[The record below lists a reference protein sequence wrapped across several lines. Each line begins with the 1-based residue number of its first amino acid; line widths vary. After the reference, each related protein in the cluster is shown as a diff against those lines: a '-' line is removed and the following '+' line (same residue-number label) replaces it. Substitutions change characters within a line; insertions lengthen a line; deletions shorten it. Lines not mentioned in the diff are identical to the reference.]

1 MPEGT
6 PAPDLKKLKQA
17 AIMAAEILGLQL
29 EALRQEFHAGR
40 WAAFESAKGFLEGPS
55 PSWAARAGR
64 MAREAPDDDAAE
76 LGNRLRAAFLDLERA
91 CRAFRRLLQEEKR
104 ARRDEVCA
112 GESLVATESHEQN
125 LADILDILRSI
136 APALSDPGLRQLL
149 ELADAPEP
157 AEGART
163 AHPAVRLASLIMLD
177 AGRRGASDIVAAPGS
192 WVSLVQYRLG
202 GILAPILE
210 LPLPYHRALAARF
223 KAMAGMDIGQRRRPQ
238 EGSAAAGTEPAAP
251 TPRAIIRVLPTIHGE
266 RVDIHLEGPPKPILD
281 PRELGWA
288 ADDASRYEALL
299 ASRGGLI
306 IHAGLAGTG
315 KKTALLAAAA
325 ALAKQGRNVFALLSH
340 HNHEAPGVS
349 ISVAAPGTKEHAEFL
364 KGMLDRKA
372 DVLVVGELADPET
385 MREALQAAGRGI
397 LVLGGLPCD
406 SALAALR
413 RLFDMELG
421 QEPLRQALLGVCAH
435 RLPRRLCACLRST
448 AAQAEELA
456 LLDGE
461 PAGRMLGRPVGCPA
475 CLNTGFRG
483 VAPVFEL
490 LTVGQNLRPRLK
502 TGVSDADWIQAAR
515 ADGMTPFRDHLARL
529 VLEGLTSVAEA
540 KRWGLAAGAQ
550 AGGAIARG

>member
-1 MPEGT
+1 VNEAPP
-6 PAPDLKKLKQA
+6 PADPRKLKQA

-40 WAAFESAKGFLEGPS
+40 WAAFESAKGFLEGPCS
-55 PSWAARAGR
+55 SWAARAGR
-64 MAREAPDDDAAE
+64 MVREAPDDDAAE
-76 LGNRLRAAFLDLERA
+76 LTNRLHAAFLDLERA
-91 CRAFRRLLQEEKR
+91 CRAFMRLLREEKR

-112 GESLVATESHEQN
+112 GEALVSTESHEEN
-125 LADILDILRSI
+125 LTDLLDILRSI

-163 AHPAVRLASLIMLD
+163 AHPAVRLAPLIMLD
-177 AGRRGASDIVAAPGS
+177 AHRRGASDIVVAPGS

-202 GILAPILE
+202 GLLVPILE
-210 LPLPYHRALAARF
+210 LALPYHRALAARL
-223 KAMAGMDIGQRRRPQ
+223 KAMAGMDLSQRRRPQ
-238 EGSAAAGTEPAAP
+238 EGSAAADPEPAAQS
-251 TPRAIIRVLPTIHGE
+251 PRAIIRVLPTIHGE

-281 PRELGWA
+281 PHELGLPA
-288 ADDASRYEALL
+288 PDASRYAALL
-299 ASRGGLI
+299 ESRGGLI
-306 IHAGLAGTG
+306 IHAGLSGTG

-325 ALAKQGRNVFALLSH
+325 SLAKQGRNAFALLAH
-340 HNHEAPGVS
+340 HAVEAPGVS

-372 DVLVVGELADPET
+372 DVLVIDELADPET
-385 MREALQAAGRGI
+385 MRVALQAASRGV

-421 QEPLRQALLGVCAH
+421 PEPLRQSLLGICAH
-435 RLPRRLCACLRST
+435 RLPRRLCACHRFT
-448 AAQAEELA
+448 AAQADELA
-456 LLDGE
+456 LLGGTPAE
-461 PAGRMLGRPVGCPA
+461 PQLGRPVGCPA

-483 VAPVFEL
+483 AAPVFEL
-490 LTVGQNLRPRLK
+490 VTVGPALRPLLK
-502 TGVSDADWIQAAR
+502 TGVPDEDWLKAAR
-515 ADGMTPFRDHLARL
+515 ADGMAPFRENLARL

-540 KRWGLAAGAQ
+540 RRWGLTA
-550 AGGAIARG
+550 